1 MQHVNEV
8 ADSTLYPLA
17 NSWYV
22 GANIPGKPRV
32 FMPYVG
38 GFDRYKRHCDAVAAK
53 GYEGF
58 VLSRHAPARQ
68 DAAESGLVKRR
79 PDAYV
84 TAAMQTL
91 RTLKALEREGFTTPD
106 PRLAE
111 AAEAMAIASR
121 RRCWR

>member
-1 MQHVNEV
+1 MFVVTGPGSPGVKTQMIASIEQHVDWISDCIGYMRQERFDCIEASPQAERDWVGHVNQV

-38 GFDRYKRHCDAVAAK
+38 GFDRYKRHCDAIAAK

-58 VLSRHAPARQ
+58 KLSKQKTR
-68 DAAESGLVKRR
+68 
-79 PDAYV
+79 V
-84 TAAMQTL
+84 T
-91 RTLKALEREGFTTPD
+91 
-106 PRLAE
+106 
-111 AAEAMAIASR
+111 
-121 RRCWR
+121 